1 MIPGEKMYLQKEMKK
16 TRNGNVSK
24 YKRLCIMNYV
34 HLSNSHVEILTPN
47 MTVLAGGTLGK

>member
-24 YKRLCIMNYV
+24 YKRLSSFSLKFLFKIQ
-34 HLSNSHVEILTPN
+34 LTI
-47 MTVLAGGTLGK
+47 